1 MKKKLYLCSE
11 IANTTNTINNM
22 PMKNLFLLLALGFAM
37 MTHASTYNY
46 LVFTNQTGTT
56 TAFAVSNLTLKVNGS
71 DLQVTND
78 DGTVNLILTE
88 LASMEFSM
96 DKTTT
101 SVENVLNANEP
112 IEVYNLTGVSLGSY
126 NSMVEAAKSLQAG
139 TYVISNGDQ
148 SQTIVVK

>member
-1 MKKKLYLCSE
+1 MYLCSE

-46 LVFTNQTGTT
+46 LVFTNQTGTI
-56 TAFAVSNLTLKVNGS
+56 TAFAVSNLTLKVDGS

-78 DGTVNLILTE
+78 EGTVHMVLTE
-88 LASMEFSM
+88 LASMEFSA
-96 DKTTT
+96 DKIVTG
-101 SVENVLNANEP
+101 VEGVLNADAP
-112 IEVYNLTGVSLGSY
+112 VQVYSVTGASLGIY
-126 NSMVEAAKSLQAG
+126 GSMVEAAKSLQVG